1 MTLKQA
7 IMKLPDVDKRW
18 KGGYNDE
25 DDNISQMIIGGKQK
39 LYLAT
44 NSSIDDFHAAAKT
57 LGYEIWWE
65 PNKDWQ
71 EDGREIVVGYNGYW
85 HIIGTATTKEMPLSK
100 TPAKAI
106 QAAFIWCVEQKVR
119 GLTNATN

>member
-1 MTLKQA
+1 MKQLTLKQA
-7 IMKLPDVDKRW
+7 IMKLPEVDKRW
-18 KGGYNDE
+18 KGGHNDE

-57 LGYEIWWE
+57 LGYEIRWMYWNADKKYV
-65 PNKDWQ
+65 P
-71 EDGREIVVGYNGYW
+71 IVQIDDQDTNYLHV
-85 HIIGTATTKEMPLSK
+85 HHK

-106 QAAFIWCVEQKVR
+106 QAAFIWCVEQKVKESKC
-119 GLTNATN
+119 